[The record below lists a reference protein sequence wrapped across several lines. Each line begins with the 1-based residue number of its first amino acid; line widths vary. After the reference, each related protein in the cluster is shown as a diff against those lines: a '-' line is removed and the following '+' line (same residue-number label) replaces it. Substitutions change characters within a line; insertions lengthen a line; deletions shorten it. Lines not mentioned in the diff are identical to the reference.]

1 MKKNFTKLTAALIA
15 GVWTLGLQAQ
25 TDVTSQ
31 YLKNADFE
39 TAPICFTVAGG
50 ETPNA
55 EKLTGIGTDGRD
67 GNVFAVPEWTQKVVM
82 SNNAAQVSTGEYGQ
96 TAAVANGQN
105 ATMTPAA
112 DNAGNGGA
120 CLHLSAGWG
129 DKAIITQVAAG
140 LPEGKY
146 ALVYNVIN
154 QYSKTGIFA
163 NYCGT
168 ILADGTA
175 TYGTLKTAAQGEWLS
190 ETVEFNVATTQDV
203 TISLGFTTSSGSSND
218 GAKLYVDNVK
228 LLYYGIDKT
237 DLNNAIAEA
246 TTIYGD
252 GSGVGVS
259 VLKSAIE
266 AAQVVADN
274 AAATMADIEAAK
286 ATLAD
291 AVKTYNYIIDL
302 NAAIAEATTLYGE
315 GTGNDAA
322 ALKSAIDAAQVVVDN
337 TAATMADVEAAKAAL
352 ADAVKA
358 YNLAQVSPE
367 NPMDM
372 TGWITNAVVANGTGW
387 SNYRGNSGEQYD
399 NAPDNTYMDSW
410 NGAGEHQYQVV
421 TGLPEGKYELKAALR
436 GSQDLAGVTVYAIG
450 AEEKSASMTGVSS
463 TGNELG
469 RGWQW
474 VTVTDIVVA
483 ADGKLEIGFKCNT
496 DGGAWA
502 GADDFRLTYLGYDN
516 SAAVEALNAQITAA
530 KAVEG
535 KMGTDVKTALDAAI
549 VAAETVAAAPSKDA
563 LTKASADLS
572 AAVTAAEA
580 SIADYAKL
588 NTAIADAEALFT
600 AWDEKYGTVESL
612 NCGLSEAIEA
622 AKSVYDASTAV
633 VADEVAK
640 LAAAK
645 IAFAKT
651 VKPVDGEPLDFT
663 DLYIVNPEANDGL
676 NGWVK
681 EGDALITRNNEHYSG
696 QTNPYFDTDNWNA
709 ASWNVT
715 LTQEITNLPAGDY
728 TVKCVSRASA
738 GVTLTM
744 TLTSGENTASSTGT
758 SVGNTGGELGNGW
771 GKQSADITVGEDGVL
786 KIVFNPS
793 ASASANWSSFDEFQ
807 LIFNKKA
814 MSPELKAAVA
824 NLQELYDEINLFL
837 GELDKEDATYGEL
850 YLAWVHEFDSSAA
863 PAIEECLANPTSVDE
878 VESWIGILKQW
889 YEPKTTTILL
899 IECEELYA
907 SYENPSD
914 EAGFAK
920 AISEVKNFDDLYGT
934 PAEYAQLIE
943 DLKAAREAFIYENMA
958 TETYLFA
965 WGNATVGSIEGTE
978 VNNRL
983 VGNAGDTAE
992 GLILELTGNTGKAY
1006 SAANKINVPLPD
1018 GTTGERT
1025 TIKLS
1030 NGAQNTLYLPKGK
1043 IATKITFYSYINLV
1057 EYNSDDKVN
1066 SRQEQKEQNKNNE
1079 SGEGY
1084 RFSYWKEV
1092 AGTTYTAETA
1102 TLMNIFVDGVRQ
1114 EDNSVVT
1121 EGYVAGSCDAISFPL
1136 NGVKDVI
1143 TFTNTGEQACF
1154 IIAVELADDPAIAA
1168 LKKAIA
1174 DAEAYVATLNA
1185 EDVNE
1190 ASVIEMLNPEIEYSK
1205 ELLAD
1210 LSDTTMED
1218 IQTQA
1223 DNLNFAVAMGKEML
1237 EKQAVADE
1245 VKALIAEAQE
1255 IYYSIDETVRTDEA
1269 GLLSAIQNADMA
1281 SMNIRWA
1288 TLEGLQA
1295 AKVALETALEAFKV
1309 ENKYV
1314 DPEMKAALAEL
1325 ETAVGVAKEFAASIT
1340 NPEASATHYEA
1351 YNMAMSMV
1359 AAGEAYIADPS
1370 TATLAGVQSLT
1381 AAINEQI
1388 PLYKGLLEA
1397 ADAKLAAI
1405 AEAQTAVEAA
1415 EATYAKYENPVDN
1428 AGLAGAIADVKGI
1441 IDELANPWGMSTVED
1456 LTAAVTKMKEA
1467 EAAFIA
1473 ENALVGIDNVEAG
1486 KEVVAVKYFTL
1497 NGVELTEPVE
1507 GVIVKKTLYADGT
1520 VTTVK
1525 MVVKK

>member
-31 YLKNADFE
+31 YLTNAGFDDE
-39 TAPICFTVAGG
+39 TSFVTGNVRTYVKDVLEGDVAQALPVNGWTLAVENGDARACGAVAFGASYYFGG
-50 ETPNA
+50 EGYVAPA
-55 EKLTGIGTDGRD
+55 EAKEE
-67 GNVFAVPEWTQKVVM
+67 A
-82 SNNAAQVSTGEYGQ
+82 
-96 TAAVANGQN
+96 
-105 ATMTPAA
+105 
-112 DNAGNGGA
+112 
-120 CLHLSAGWG
+120 SAGLL
-129 DKAIITQVAAG
+129 G
-140 LPEGKY
+140 LVNVWDAVTNYVQEVTLAPGVYELSY
-146 ALVYNVIN
+146 LVYN
-154 QYSKTGIFA
+154 KGA
-163 NYCGT
+163 NAAGGKDIQANLFGY
-168 ILADGTA
+168 IAPDGTTNYGSVKTFNLDAWTLDVVKFSVAEEGVGKISVGFDA
-175 TYGTLKTAAQGEWLS
+175 T
-190 ETVEFNVATTQDV
+190 NVGNA
-203 TISLGFTTSSGSSND
+203 SSPH
-218 GAKLYVDNVK
+218 LFVDYVK
-228 LLYYGIDKT
+228 LTYLGIDKT

-246 TTIYGD
+246 TTLYGD
-252 GSGVGVS
+252 GSGVG
-259 VLKSAIE
+259 
-266 AAQVVADN
+266 
-274 AAATMADIEAAK
+274 
-286 ATLAD
+286 
-291 AVKTYNYIIDL
+291 
-302 NAAIAEATTLYGE
+302 
-315 GTGNDAA
+315 AA
-322 ALKSAIDAAQVVVDN
+322 ALKSAIDAAQAVADNVD
-337 TAATMADVEAAKAAL
+337 ATMADIETAKADLAEAVKDYNYAPYSPQNPLDMTSWIVNPTMDNKDAWVTINGVQNCAL
-352 ADAVKA
+352 ASNKTGDFTGNFYEHWNPSA
-358 YNLAQVSPE
+358 Y
-367 NPMDM
+367 
-372 TGWITNAVVANGTGW
+372 TGKF
-387 SNYRGNSGEQYD
+387 
-399 NAPDNTYMDSW
+399 
-410 NGAGEHQYQVV
+410 YQTI
-421 TGLPEGKYELKAALR
+421 TGLPDGTYEMKAAIFGNAAAA
-436 GSQDLAGVTVYAIG
+436 GSGLYLYANDAQTEVTTQEPTYHTV
-450 AEEKSASMTGVSS
+450 TGIVVNGG
-463 TGNELG
+463 TLELG
-469 RGWQW
+469 WKQDVATSNW
-474 VTVTDIVVA
+474 VGSDNYT
-483 ADGKLEIGFKCNT
+483 
-496 DGGAWA
+496 
-502 GADDFRLTYLGYDN
+502 LTYLGYDVTV
-516 SAAVEALNAQITAA
+516 AVEALNAQITAA
-530 KAVEG
+530 KALG
-535 KMGTDVKTALDAAI
+535 KMDAEVKAALDAAI
-549 VAAETVAAAPSKDA
+549 ANAEEAVAVATKSA
-563 LTKASADLS
+563 LGKATEKLS

-588 NTAIADAEALFT
+588 NTAITDAEALFT

-612 NCGLSEAIEA
+612 TCGLSEAIEA
-622 AKSVYDASTAV
+622 AKSTYEAGTAV

-651 VKPVDGEPLDFT
+651 VKPIDGEPLDFT
-663 DLYIVNPEANDGL
+663 DLYIVNPEANDGV
-676 NGWVK
+676 NGWVI
-681 EGDALITRNNEHYSG
+681 EGDKVGTKNGEHYSDK
-696 QTNPYFDTDNWNA
+696 TNPYFDTENWDA
-709 ASWNVT
+709 TSWDVT

-738 GVTLTM
+738 NVPLTLI
-744 TLTSGENTASSTGT
+744 LTSGENTVRSTGT
-758 SVGNTGGELGNGW
+758 SVGASGGELGTYGW
-771 GKQSADITVGEDGVL
+771 GNQSADITVGEDGIL
-786 KIVFNPS
+786 KIAFNTS
-793 ASASANWSSFDEFQ
+793 ASVVHEWASFDEFQ

-837 GELDKEDATYGEL
+837 GELDKEDATYGEM
-850 YLAWVHEFDSSAA
+850 YLAWVQEFDSGAA
-863 PAIEECLANPTSVDE
+863 PVIEECLANPTSVDE
-878 VESWIGILKQW
+878 VGMWIATLKQW

-914 EAGFAK
+914 EAGFAN

-934 PAEYAQLIE
+934 PEEYAQLIE
-943 DLKAAREAFIYENMA
+943 DLKVAREAFIYENMA

-965 WGNATVGSIEGTE
+965 WGNVTAGSIEGTE

-1043 IATKITFYSYINLV
+1043 IATKITFYSYINHNA
-1057 EYNSDDKVN
+1057 EKRASNIGGSNDNTGY
-1066 SRQEQKEQNKNNE
+1066 
-1079 SGEGY
+1079 GY
-1084 RFSYWKEV
+1084 RASYWKEV
-1092 AGTTYTAETA
+1092 AGTNYTAETA

-1114 EDNSVVT
+1114 EDGSVVT
-1121 EGYVAGSCDAISFPL
+1121 EGYEKGSCDAISFPL

-1174 DAEAYVATLNA
+1174 DAEAFVATLNA
-1185 EDVNE
+1185 DDENE
-1190 ASVIEMLNPEIEYSK
+1190 GAVIEMLNPEIEYSQ

-1210 LSDTTMED
+1210 LSTTTMED
-1218 IQTQA
+1218 IQNQA
-1223 DNLNFAVAMGKEML
+1223 DYLNAAVAQWKEMM
-1237 EKQAVADE
+1237 EKQVVANE
-1245 VKALIAEAQE
+1245 IQALIPVAME
-1255 IYYSIDETVRTDEA
+1255 IYSSIDETVRTDEA
-1269 GLLSAIQNADMA
+1269 GLFNAIQNADMA
-1281 SMNIRWA
+1281 SMNLRWS
-1288 TLEGLQA
+1288 TLEGLQE

-1314 DPEMKAALAEL
+1314 DPEMKAALTEL
-1325 ETAVGVAKEFAASIT
+1325 EAALVVAKEFAASIT

-1370 TATLAGVQSLT
+1370 TATLADVNGLT
-1381 AAINEQI
+1381 TAINEQI
-1388 PLYKGLLEA
+1388 PLYKSLLEA

-1428 AGLAGAIADVKGI
+1428 AGLADAITNVKGI

-1473 ENALVGIDNVEAG
+1473 ENELVGIDNVEAG

>member
-246 TTIYGD
+246 TTLYGD
-252 GSGVGVS
+252 GSGVG
-259 VLKSAIE
+259 
-266 AAQVVADN
+266 
-274 AAATMADIEAAK
+274 
-286 ATLAD
+286 
-291 AVKTYNYIIDL
+291 
-302 NAAIAEATTLYGE
+302 
-315 GTGNDAA
+315 AA
-322 ALKSAIDAAQVVVDN
+322 ALKSAIDAAQVVADN
-337 TAATMADVEAAKAAL
+337 TAATMADIEEAKAAL
-352 ADAVKA
+352 ADAVKD

-372 TGWITNAVVANGTGW
+372 TGSITNAVVANGTGW

-410 NGAGEHQYQVV
+410 NGDGEHQYQVV

-474 VTVTDIVVA
+474 VTVTDIIVT

-496 DGGAWA
+496 DGNLWA

-535 KMGTDVKTALDAAI
+535 KMGADVKTALDAAI

-612 NCGLSEAIEA
+612 TCGLSEAIEA
-622 AKSVYDASTAV
+622 AKSAYEAGTAV

-681 EGDALITRNNEHYSG
+681 ECDALITRNNEHYSG

-771 GKQSADITVGEDGVL
+771 GNQSADITVGEDGVL

-793 ASASANWSSFDEFQ
+793 AAASANWSSFDEFQ

-837 GELDKEDATYGEL
+837 GELDKEDATYGEM
-850 YLAWVHEFDSSAA
+850 YLAWVQEFDSGAA
-863 PAIEECLANPTSVDE
+863 PVIEECLANPTSVDE
-878 VESWIGILKQW
+878 VESWIATLKQW
-889 YEPKTTTILL
+889 YEPKTNTILL

-914 EAGFAK
+914 EAGFAN

-934 PAEYAQLIE
+934 PEEYAQLIE
-943 DLKAAREAFIYENMA
+943 ALKAAREAFIYENMA

-978 VNNRL
+978 KKNRL

-992 GLILELTGNTGKAY
+992 GLILELTGNTGKEY

-1030 NGAQNTLYLPKGK
+1030 NGAQNTLYLPQGK
-1043 IATKITFYSYINLV
+1043 IATKITFYSYINHNAGKRADNTGV
-1057 EYNSDDKVN
+1057 DGKDNTGY
-1066 SRQEQKEQNKNNE
+1066 
-1079 SGEGY
+1079 GY
-1084 RFSYWKEV
+1084 RSSYWKEV
-1092 AGTTYTAETA
+1092 AGTNYTAETA

-1154 IIAVELADDPAIAA
+1154 IIAVELADEPAIAA
-1168 LKKAIA
+1168 LKK
-1174 DAEAYVATLNA
+1174 
-1185 EDVNE
+1185 
-1190 ASVIEMLNPEIEYSK
+1190 
-1205 ELLAD
+1205 
-1210 LSDTTMED
+1210 
-1218 IQTQA
+1218 
-1223 DNLNFAVAMGKEML
+1223 
-1237 EKQAVADE
+1237 
-1245 VKALIAEAQE
+1245 
-1255 IYYSIDETVRTDEA
+1255 
-1269 GLLSAIQNADMA
+1269 
-1281 SMNIRWA
+1281 
-1288 TLEGLQA
+1288 
-1295 AKVALETALEAFKV
+1295 
-1309 ENKYV
+1309 
-1314 DPEMKAALAEL
+1314 
-1325 ETAVGVAKEFAASIT
+1325 
-1340 NPEASATHYEA
+1340 
-1351 YNMAMSMV
+1351 
-1359 AAGEAYIADPS
+1359 
-1370 TATLAGVQSLT
+1370 
-1381 AAINEQI
+1381 
-1388 PLYKGLLEA
+1388 
-1397 ADAKLAAI
+1397 AI

-1428 AGLAGAIADVKGI
+1428 AGLADAIANVKGI
-1441 IDELANPWGMSTVED
+1441 IDELASPWGMSTVED

-1473 ENALVGIDNVEAG
+1473 ENNELVGIDNVEAG